1 MEQWQS
7 NVNKEGVEHV
17 LKAHQPLYVQP
28 LKITK
33 DETIIFVI
41 FRALDFVSKMCVDQ
55 THM

>member
-1 MEQWQS
+1 MEQLQS